1 MKSTLTVIDAL
12 DTLVVDATSLAQLFR
27 RFHWEVRGPQFFQL
41 HERFEALYEEWSEK
55 ADDFAERVL
64 QLGGRPTATL
74 EAVITKSAIKDDG
87 RALDSRAMVSVA
99 VSELE
104 RAIVHLESAA
114 EAAEASGDRVSADLA
129 TEVLAEQ
136 QKHVW
141 MLKAWLD

>member
-1 MKSTLTVIDAL
+1 MKSTLTAIDAL

-27 RFHWEVRGPQFFQL
+27 RFHWEVRGPHFFQL

-74 EAVITKSAIKDDG
+74 EAVIKKSAIKDDG
-87 RALDSRAMVSVA
+87 SKLDSRAMVSVA

-104 RAIVHLESAA
+104 RAIVHLENAA

-129 TEVLAEQ
+129 TELLTEQ